1 MTGSTRRR
9 DQQVGTFFVTHAGRL
24 QRAVRRHLNHVGDA
38 LIEDACQMAWTRL
51 LQRPDITLDA
61 RGFGWLT
68 TVAVHEAWRLG
79 PVTQEQPAGALTSPA
94 DCNRKPG
101 ERPEPADTD
110 HRGTAERALD
120 HIEHDDRLQAMRA
133 LKPSEREALY
143 LNGLGY
149 TYREITRLSG
159 ATYTAVNRRI
169 REGRAALRRQ
179 ISDDH
184 GPRH

>member
-61 RGFGWLT
+61 RGFSWLT

-110 HRGTAERALD
+110 QRGTAEKALD
-120 HIEHDDRLQAMRA
+120 HIEHHDRLQAMQA
-133 LKPSEREALY
+133 LKPREREVLY
-143 LNGLGY
+143 LKGLGY
-149 TYREITRLSG
+149 SYAEIMRLTG
-159 ATYTAVNRRI
+159 ATYTAVNRRLS
-169 REGRAALRRQ
+169 EGRAALRLHRG
-179 ISDDH
+179 DDN
-184 GPRH
+184 GSR